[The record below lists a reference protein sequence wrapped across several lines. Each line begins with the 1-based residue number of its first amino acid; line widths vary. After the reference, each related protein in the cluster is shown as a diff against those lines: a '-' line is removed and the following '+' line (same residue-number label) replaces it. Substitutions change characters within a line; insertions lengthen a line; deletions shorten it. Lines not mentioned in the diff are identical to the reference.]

1 MEFPSLDIKKAFEK
15 AKEALNNTYSPYS
28 HFKVAACLKV
38 KEKDIFIKGVNVENS
53 SFGATI
59 CAERSAIVSLIS
71 QYGPKE
77 KIEFLLLC
85 TEPSTVPCAICRQVL
100 VEFASPDLPIYITSL
115 KKGLEKTLTLGEILP
130 YSFNKEEFE
139 RVSQDEIN

>member
-1 MEFPSLDIKKAFEK
+1 MEFPSTNIKKAFEK

-28 HFKVAACLKV
+28 NFRVAACVKV
-38 KEKDIFIKGVNVENS
+38 KGKEIFIKGVNVENS

-77 KIEFLLLC
+77 KLEFLLLC
-85 TEPSTVPCAICRQVL
+85 TSPSTVPCAICRQVMI
-100 VEFASPDLPIYITSL
+100 EFASPELPIYITSPE
-115 KKGLEKTLTLGEILP
+115 KGLEKTLTLGEILP
-130 YSFNKEEFE
+130 YSFSKEEFE
-139 RVSQDEIN
+139 RVSPS